1 MDGITLCTLSAAPL
15 STNVY
20 GVEFEDIKKIQVTSG
35 LYKLA
40 NVVLFQVL
48 STYKN
53 GQGSFLRS
61 YVASSILYESD
72 NLLLDTLLSSE
83 MERLTAVIKDSQKS
97 ILDLP
102 DEEKLEVLQ
111 ILSIDVDMVTRE
123 VLVRVGITN
132 KLKQRAFIQF

>member
-48 STYKN
+48 STYKD

-61 YVASSILYESD
+61 YVASSILYEAD

-83 MERLTAVIKDSQKS
+83 MERVTAVIKDSQKS
-97 ILDLP
+97 IIDLP
-102 DEEKLEVLQ
+102 DAEKLDALQ

-132 KLKQRAFIQF
+132 KLKQKAFIQF